1 MVKNSLGLIEVVGL
15 AAALEAADA
24 AVKAANVKLI
34 GYELTKGGGLV
45 LVKICGDVGAV
56 KAGVEAG
63 SAAARKVNKVWS
75 THVIPRPNQ
84 QLSCILESKE
94 TLGVRKQPTPIPV
107 TESQVIKNENEM
119 TEEVEAELEIPVD
132 TETGEEQVEAE
143 TEVQAEGEDAI
154 QEEQAAKISV
164 NEVSHENSE
173 GNRENGVDQPEKQPA
188 DLCNLCNDPA
198 CHRKKGDP
206 KITCM
211 YYGKNN

>member
-24 AVKAANVKLI
+24 AVKAANIELI

-63 SAAARKVNKVWS
+63 KTAASKVNKVWS
-75 THVIPRPNQ
+75 THVIPRPHQ
-84 QLSCILESKE
+84 QISCILESEETCGVKKE
-94 TLGVRKQPTPIPV
+94 PLPIAV
-107 TESQVIKNENEM
+107 LESQVIENENEVL
-119 TEEVEAELEIPVD
+119 EQAVEIQLA
-132 TETGEEQVEAE
+132 AE
-143 TEVQAEGEDAI
+143 TDSQIEEEPDLQMEQEHQSEETAEASLD
-154 QEEQAAKISV
+154 
-164 NEVSHENSE
+164 ENIVKE
-173 GNRENGVDQPEKQPA
+173 QPEKQQA

-206 KITCM
+206 KITCI